1 MAVAVSR
8 VLCGVGR
15 RVATPGVTLTV
26 NDHVV
31 GCGFTGVTDPVD
43 GTTGN
48 QLGQNRQVRCD
59 RHPFGYLL
67 HGVLFHLVGRSQ
79 RGGGELRITQGCEGL
94 LGAGHEN
101 RGCGKEERHGG

>member
-1 MAVAVSR
+1 MAVAVGR

-15 RVATPGVTLTV
+15 RVAAPGVAPAV
-26 NDHVV
+26 DNHVV
-31 GCGFTGVTDPVD
+31 GGGLTGVTNPVD

-59 RHPFGYLL
+59 RYPFRYLL
-67 HGVLFHLVGRSQ
+67 DGVLLHLVSRSQ
-79 RGGGELRITQGCEGL
+79 RGGGELRITQGREGL

-101 RGCGKEERHGG
+101 RGGGKEERRGG